1 MAEINSS
8 RVSTSKALTNV
19 IQQNMMNMKGFF
31 FFFCFLAN
39 VFFLYYLKMIELQK
53 VKSPFT
59 RKVKKIIQ

>member
-31 FFFCFLAN
+31 FFFLLFSKCIFPLLFKN
-39 VFFLYYLKMIELQK
+39 D
-53 VKSPFT
+53 
-59 RKVKKIIQ
+59 

>member
-19 IQQNMMNMKGFF
+19 IQQNMMNMKVF